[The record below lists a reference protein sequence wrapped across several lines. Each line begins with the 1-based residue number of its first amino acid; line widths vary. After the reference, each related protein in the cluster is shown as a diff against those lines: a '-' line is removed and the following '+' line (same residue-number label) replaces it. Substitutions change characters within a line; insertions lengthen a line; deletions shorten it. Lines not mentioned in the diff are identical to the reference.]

1 MKVIKFKSL
10 STWSPTKFVSSLM
23 LPSYTF
29 HGHQSCVIC
38 ISLIFIV
45 GYSIST
51 DACVSRQ
58 IWSEELRNVA
68 NLRASNLCSRL
79 VQPWSSNSRQ
89 SASSHVLLIHPANV
103 THRLCG
109 MFNVV
114 KCLSLYIDVPLEFS
128 VQETAN
134 YKWKGKSN
142 PCDRWAK
149 REDLVKMPRLVS
161 RSAYFVNQKT
171 PASLT
176 HDGRIGL
183 ECWHRG
189 QLK

>member
-1 MKVIKFKSL
+1 
-10 STWSPTKFVSSLM
+10 M
-23 LPSYTF
+23 LPSHTF

-38 ISLIFIV
+38 ISLSFIV

-51 DACVSRQ
+51 DPAPTTPRVSRQ

-68 NLRASNLCSRL
+68 NLRATNLCSRL
-79 VQPWSSNSRQ
+79 VQLWSSNSRQ
-89 SASSHVLLIHPANV
+89 SASSHLLLIQPANV

-109 MFNVV
+109 MFNFV
-114 KCLSLYIDVPLEFS
+114 KCFS

-134 YKWKGKSN
+134 YKWKGNSN